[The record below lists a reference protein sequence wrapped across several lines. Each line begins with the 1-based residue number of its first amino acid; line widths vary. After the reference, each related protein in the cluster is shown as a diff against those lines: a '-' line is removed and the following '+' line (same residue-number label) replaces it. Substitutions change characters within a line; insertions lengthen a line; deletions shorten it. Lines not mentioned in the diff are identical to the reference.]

1 MEIRASATKANP
13 LGDLTLNWKSTNDE
27 VEYAINGVLEISN
40 GKIQVVSYED
50 DQLLDF
56 FVSDVAKKQGSF
68 LMNDMQ
74 RTFAF
79 NDDFIKATTTSI
91 GCRSTNFHI

>member
-1 MEIRASATKANP
+1 
-13 LGDLTLNWKSTNDE
+13 

-56 FVSDVAKKQGSF
+56 FVSDDY
-68 LMNDMQ
+68 LMIL
-74 RTFAF
+74 RLLP
-79 NDDFIKATTTSI
+79 
-91 GCRSTNFHI
+91 